1 MACNGLCKFR
11 ENIMKIYLLPILI
24 VSVLIGCSGSDKH
37 EVKEY
42 ESIFNSCLINRSI
55 GVDMSIDSLK
65 TAVESFCKDLAVNK
79 LKDTNL
85 RLGKLENALVLS
97 RETNNELQ
105 EDLEKAL
112 INQSTVSQDTYRW
125 RLVTSW
131 PKNYPGLGMAPERIS
146 DLVEEMSNGQMK
158 ITVYGAGEQV
168 PAFGVF
174 DAVSSGSHQMGHS
187 GGYFWKGKVP
197 AAQFFTSVP
206 FGLTAD
212 EINAW
217 VNRGGGLELW
227 REIYEPFNI
236 YPIPA
241 GNTGT
246 QMFGW
251 FNKEINSLEDI
262 KGLKMRIPG
271 IGGEVLKEAGGIPVT
286 LPGGELFTAL
296 QTGVIDATEWVGP
309 YNDLTFGFH
318 QAAKYYYYP
327 GWHEPGPMLE
337 LLINIDAWNS
347 LPKHLQ
353 VIIETAAK
361 AVNQDMLDE
370 YLARNNKAL
379 TELIEVHG
387 VELRK
392 LPDDVIEEFRLISE
406 KILDDLAKED
416 KVIGRVYESYSEFR
430 KNVSAYHEISEDAFI
445 EARNK

>member
-1 MACNGLCKFR
+1 MVSYGLRKPR
-11 ENIMKIYLLPILI
+11 KNLMRNLTYILTLI
-24 VSVLIGCSGSDKH
+24 VLVGCSG
-37 EVKEY
+37 E
-42 ESIFNSCLINRSI
+42 
-55 GVDMSIDSLK
+55 
-65 TAVESFCKDLAVNK
+65 
-79 LKDTNL
+79 
-85 RLGKLENALVLS
+85 
-97 RETNNELQ
+97 
-105 EDLEKAL
+105 
-112 INQSTVSQDTYRW
+112 QSTGLDEDVLKEKKYNW

-131 PKNYPGLGMAPERIS
+131 PKNYPGLGMAPERIA
-146 DLVEEMSNGQMK
+146 DLVEEMSNGQMT
-158 ITVYGAGEQV
+158 ITVYGAEEQV

-217 VNRGGGLELW
+217 VYRGGGLELW
-227 REIYEPFNI
+227 REIYQPFNI

-251 FNKEINSLEDI
+251 FNKEINSLADI

-318 QAAKYYYYP
+318 QIWGFK
-327 GWHEPGPMLE
+327 GLKT
-337 LLINIDAWNS
+337 S
-347 LPKHLQ
+347 
-353 VIIETAAK
+353 
-361 AVNQDMLDE
+361 
-370 YLARNNKAL
+370 
-379 TELIEVHG
+379 
-387 VELRK
+387 
-392 LPDDVIEEFRLISE
+392 F
-406 KILDDLAKED
+406 
-416 KVIGRVYESYSEFR
+416 
-430 KNVSAYHEISEDAFI
+430 
-445 EARNK
+445 

>member
-1 MACNGLCKFR
+1 MAGYGLCKIR
-11 ENIMKIYLLPILI
+11 KNMKMNKYISLVVLLL
-24 VSVLIGCSGSDKH
+24 LAGCGQSGI
-37 EVKEY
+37 EGGA
-42 ESIFNSCLINRSI
+42 NT
-55 GVDMSIDSLK
+55 SLEQK
-65 TAVESFCKDLAVNK
+65 QYN
-79 LKDTNL
+79 
-85 RLGKLENALVLS
+85 
-97 RETNNELQ
+97 
-105 EDLEKAL
+105 
-112 INQSTVSQDTYRW
+112 W
-125 RLVTSW
+125 RLVTAW
-131 PKNYPGLGMAPERIS
+131 PKNYPGLGMAPERIA

-197 AAQFFTSVP
+197 AAQFFTGVP

-217 VNRGGGLELW
+217 TNRGGGLELW

-236 YPIPA
+236 YPVPA

-271 IGGEVLKEAGGIPVT
+271 IGGEVLKRAGGIPVT

-309 YNDLTFGFH
+309 YNDLTFGF
-318 QAAKYYYYP
+318 QQTAKYYYYP
-327 GWHEPGPMLE
+327 GWHEPGSMLE
-337 LLINIDAWNS
+337 LLINKDAWDS

-353 VIIETAAK
+353 VIIETASK
-361 AVNQDMLDE
+361 AVNQDILDE
-370 YLARNNKAL
+370 YTARNNKAL
-379 TELIEVHG
+379 RELVDVHG
-387 VELRK
+387 VELRR
-392 LPDDVIEEFRLISE
+392 LPDDVIAEFKIIANEILEENAYEDETVNKVYQSYLKFKNEVSE
-406 KILDDLAKED
+406 YH
-416 KVIGRVYESYSEFR
+416 KV
-430 KNVSAYHEISEDAFI
+430 SEDAFV
-445 EARNK
+445 EARNN

>member
-1 MACNGLCKFR
+1 MVSYGLRKFR
-11 ENIMKIYLLPILI
+11 ETMMKKILTF
-24 VSVLIGCSGSDKH
+24 VLLIGLISSCSGEQESSNSADA
-37 EVKEY
+37 EY
-42 ESIFNSCLINRSI
+42 
-55 GVDMSIDSLK
+55 K
-65 TAVESFCKDLAVNK
+65 TYK
-79 LKDTNL
+79 
-85 RLGKLENALVLS
+85 
-97 RETNNELQ
+97 
-105 EDLEKAL
+105 
-112 INQSTVSQDTYRW
+112 W

-131 PKNYPGLGMAPERIS
+131 PKNYPGLGMAPEKIAN
-146 DLVEEMSNGQMK
+146 LVEEMSNGQMQ

-251 FNKEINSLEDI
+251 FNKEINSLEDV

-337 LLINIDAWNS
+337 LLINMDAWNS

-353 VIIETAAK
+353 VIIETATK
-361 AVNQDMLDE
+361 AVNQDTLDE
-370 YLARNNKAL
+370 YLARNNQAL
-379 TELIEVHG
+379 TELVEVHG

-392 LPDDVIEEFRLISE
+392 LPDDVIEEFRAISNE
-406 KILDDLAKED
+406 ILSDLAEED
-416 KVIGRVYESYSEFR
+416 EVIGQVYDSYIEF
-430 KNVSAYHEISEDAFI
+430 KNNVTEYHKISEDSFI

>member
-1 MACNGLCKFR
+1 MASNGLCKPR
-11 ENIMKIYLLPILI
+11 EIVMRYLIYLSILI
-24 VSVLIGCSGSDKH
+24 FVVSCSDASNSTEAIKSS
-37 EVKEY
+37 KEEQY
-42 ESIFNSCLINRSI
+42 N
-55 GVDMSIDSLK
+55 
-65 TAVESFCKDLAVNK
+65 
-79 LKDTNL
+79 
-85 RLGKLENALVLS
+85 
-97 RETNNELQ
+97 
-105 EDLEKAL
+105 
-112 INQSTVSQDTYRW
+112 W

-131 PKNYPGLGMAPERIS
+131 PKNYPGLGMAPERIA
-146 DLVEEMSNGQMK
+146 DLVEEMSDGQMV
-158 ITVYGAGEQV
+158 ITVYGAEEQV

-227 REIYEPFNI
+227 REIYAPFNI

-347 LPKHLQ
+347 LPNHLQ
-353 VIIETAAK
+353 VIIETATK

-370 YLARNNKAL
+370 YLAKNNQAL

-392 LPDDVIEEFRLISE
+392 LPDDVIEEFRKISN
-406 KILDDLAKED
+406 KILDELAKED
-416 KVIGRVYESYSEFR
+416 EVISKVYDSYLKF
-430 KNVSAYHEISEDAFI
+430 KNDVSAYHEISEDAFV
-445 EARNK
+445 ESRNK

>member
-1 MACNGLCKFR
+1 MVGNGLRKSR
-11 ENIMKIYLLPILI
+11 KTVMKKITLI
-24 VSVLIGCSGSDKH
+24 FSVIFLVGCSGQSENID
-37 EVKEY
+37 
-42 ESIFNSCLINRSI
+42 SQ
-55 GVDMSIDSLK
+55 SIDK
-65 TAVESFCKDLAVNK
+65 N
-79 LKDTNL
+79 
-85 RLGKLENALVLS
+85 
-97 RETNNELQ
+97 ETFN
-105 EDLEKAL
+105 
-112 INQSTVSQDTYRW
+112 W

-131 PKNYPGLGMAPERIS
+131 PKNYPGLGMAPERIA
-146 DLVEEMSNGQMK
+146 DLVEEMSDGQMK
-158 ITVYGAGEQV
+158 ITVYGAEEQV

-227 REIYEPFNI
+227 REIYAPFNI

-251 FNKEINSLEDI
+251 FNKEINSLEDV

-347 LPKHLQ
+347 LPNHLQ
-353 VIIETAAK
+353 VIIETATK

-370 YLARNNKAL
+370 YLAKNNQAL
-379 TELIEVHG
+379 TELVELHG
-387 VELRK
+387 VELRR
-392 LPDDVIEEFRLISE
+392 LPDDVIEEFREISN

-416 KVIGRVYESYSEFR
+416 ETIAKVYKSYLNF
-430 KNVSAYHEISEDAFI
+430 KNNVSAYHEISEDAFV
-445 EARNK
+445 ESRNK

>member
-1 MACNGLCKFR
+1 MAGYGLCKIR
-11 ENIMKIYLLPILI
+11 KNMKMNKYISLVVLLL
-24 VSVLIGCSGSDKH
+24 LAGCGQSGI
-37 EVKEY
+37 EEGA
-42 ESIFNSCLINRSI
+42 NT
-55 GVDMSIDSLK
+55 SLEQK
-65 TAVESFCKDLAVNK
+65 QYN
-79 LKDTNL
+79 
-85 RLGKLENALVLS
+85 
-97 RETNNELQ
+97 
-105 EDLEKAL
+105 
-112 INQSTVSQDTYRW
+112 W
-125 RLVTSW
+125 RLVTAW
-131 PKNYPGLGMAPERIS
+131 PKNYPGLGMAPERIA

-197 AAQFFTSVP
+197 AAQFFTGVP

-217 VNRGGGLELW
+217 TNRGGGLELW

-271 IGGEVLKEAGGIPVT
+271 IGGEVLKRAGGIPVT

-309 YNDLTFGFH
+309 YNDLTFGF
-318 QAAKYYYYP
+318 QQTAKYYYYP
-327 GWHEPGPMLE
+327 GWHEPGSMLE
-337 LLINIDAWNS
+337 LLINKDAWDS

-353 VIIETAAK
+353 VIIETASK
-361 AVNQDMLDE
+361 AVNQDILDE
-370 YLARNNKAL
+370 YTARNNKAL
-379 TELIEVHG
+379 RELVDVHG
-387 VELRK
+387 VELRR
-392 LPDDVIEEFRLISE
+392 LPDDVIAEFKIIANEILEENASE
-406 KILDDLAKED
+406 DETVN
-416 KVIGRVYESYSEFR
+416 KVYQSYLKFKNEVSE
-430 KNVSAYHEISEDAFI
+430 YHKVSEDAFV
-445 EARNK
+445 EARNN

>member
-1 MACNGLCKFR
+1 MAGYGLCKIR
-11 ENIMKIYLLPILI
+11 KNMKMNKYISLVVLLL
-24 VSVLIGCSGSDKH
+24 LAGCGQSGI
-37 EVKEY
+37 EGGA
-42 ESIFNSCLINRSI
+42 NT
-55 GVDMSIDSLK
+55 SLEQK
-65 TAVESFCKDLAVNK
+65 QYN
-79 LKDTNL
+79 
-85 RLGKLENALVLS
+85 
-97 RETNNELQ
+97 
-105 EDLEKAL
+105 
-112 INQSTVSQDTYRW
+112 W
-125 RLVTSW
+125 RLVTAW
-131 PKNYPGLGMAPERIS
+131 PKNYPGLGMAPERIA

-197 AAQFFTSVP
+197 AAQFFTGVP

-217 VNRGGGLELW
+217 TNRGGGLELW

-271 IGGEVLKEAGGIPVT
+271 IGGEVLKRAGGIPVT

-309 YNDLTFGFH
+309 YNDLTFGF
-318 QAAKYYYYP
+318 QQTAKYYYYP
-327 GWHEPGPMLE
+327 GWHEPGSMLE
-337 LLINIDAWNS
+337 LLINKDAWDS

-353 VIIETAAK
+353 VIIETASK
-361 AVNQDMLDE
+361 AVNQDILDE
-370 YLARNNKAL
+370 YTARNNKAL
-379 TELIEVHG
+379 RELVDVHG
-387 VELRK
+387 VELRR
-392 LPDDVIEEFRLISE
+392 LPDDVIAEFKIIANEILEENAYEDETVNKVYQSYLKFKNEVSE
-406 KILDDLAKED
+406 YH
-416 KVIGRVYESYSEFR
+416 KV
-430 KNVSAYHEISEDAFI
+430 SEDAFV
-445 EARNK
+445 EARNN

>member
-1 MACNGLCKFR
+1 MKKF
-11 ENIMKIYLLPILI
+11 LTLFVILGI
-24 VSVLIGCSGSDKH
+24 I
-37 EVKEY
+37 
-42 ESIFNSCLINRSI
+42 SCTNETTDSET
-55 GVDMSIDSLK
+55 VSIDKDK
-65 TAVESFCKDLAVNK
+65 TYN
-79 LKDTNL
+79 
-85 RLGKLENALVLS
+85 
-97 RETNNELQ
+97 
-105 EDLEKAL
+105 
-112 INQSTVSQDTYRW
+112 W

-131 PKNYPGLGMAPERIS
+131 PKNYPGLGMAPERIA
-146 DLVEEMSNGQMK
+146 DLVEEMSDGQMT
-158 ITVYGAGEQV
+158 ITVYGAEEQV

-251 FNKEINSLEDI
+251 FNKEINSLEDV

-337 LLINIDAWNS
+337 LIINLDEWNS

-353 VIIETAAK
+353 VIIETATK

-370 YLARNNKAL
+370 YLAKNNQAL
-379 TELIEVHG
+379 TELVEVHG
-387 VELRK
+387 VELRR
-392 LPDDVIEEFRLISE
+392 LPDDVIEEFRMISDQ
-406 KILDDLAKED
+406 ILEELAQEDETIAKVYNSYTSFKED
-416 KVIGRVYESYSEFR
+416 VSE
-430 KNVSAYHEISEDAFI
+430 YHKISEDAFI

>member
-1 MACNGLCKFR
+1 MVGDGIRISRKI
-11 ENIMKIYLLPILI
+11 IMKKFILLPLIILI
-24 VSVLIGCSGSDKH
+24 AGCSKDMDSTTETSTDI
-37 EVKEY
+37 EET
-42 ESIFNSCLINRSI
+42 FN
-55 GVDMSIDSLK
+55 
-65 TAVESFCKDLAVNK
+65 
-79 LKDTNL
+79 
-85 RLGKLENALVLS
+85 
-97 RETNNELQ
+97 
-105 EDLEKAL
+105 
-112 INQSTVSQDTYRW
+112 W

-131 PKNYPGLGMAPERIS
+131 PKNYPGLGMAPERIA
-146 DLVEEMSNGQMK
+146 DLVEEMSDGQMK
-158 ITVYGAGEQV
+158 ITVYGAEEQV

-227 REIYEPFNI
+227 REIYAPFNI

-353 VIIETAAK
+353 VIIETASK

-370 YLARNNKAL
+370 YLAKNNQAL
-379 TELIEVHG
+379 TELVEVHG
-387 VELRK
+387 VELRR
-392 LPDDVIEEFRLISE
+392 LPDDVIEEFREISNS
-406 KILDDLAKED
+406 ILDDLAKED
-416 KVIGRVYESYSEFR
+416 ETISKVYRSYLDF
-430 KNVSAYHEISEDAFI
+430 KNNVSAYHKISEDAFV
-445 EARNK
+445 ESRNK

>member
-1 MACNGLCKFR
+1 MVGDGIRKSGKI
-11 ENIMKIYLLPILI
+11 IMKKFILLPLIILI
-24 VSVLIGCSGSDKH
+24 AGCSNDMDSTIETSTDI
-37 EVKEY
+37 EET
-42 ESIFNSCLINRSI
+42 FN
-55 GVDMSIDSLK
+55 
-65 TAVESFCKDLAVNK
+65 
-79 LKDTNL
+79 
-85 RLGKLENALVLS
+85 
-97 RETNNELQ
+97 
-105 EDLEKAL
+105 
-112 INQSTVSQDTYRW
+112 W

-131 PKNYPGLGMAPERIS
+131 PKNYPGLGMAPERIA
-146 DLVEEMSNGQMK
+146 DLVEEMSDGQMK
-158 ITVYGAGEQV
+158 ITVYGAEEQV

-227 REIYEPFNI
+227 REIYAPFNI

-271 IGGEVLKEAGGIPVT
+271 IGGEVLKEAGGIPIT

-353 VIIETAAK
+353 VIIETASK

-370 YLARNNKAL
+370 YLAKNNQAL
-379 TELIEVHG
+379 TELVEVHG
-387 VELRK
+387 VELRR
-392 LPDDVIEEFRLISE
+392 LPDDVIEEFREISNS
-406 KILDDLAKED
+406 ILDDLAKED
-416 KVIGRVYESYSEFR
+416 ETISKVYRSYLDF
-430 KNVSAYHEISEDAFI
+430 KNNVSAYHKISEDAFV
-445 EARNK
+445 ESRNK

>member
-1 MACNGLCKFR
+1 MVSYGLRKFR
-11 ENIMKIYLLPILI
+11 ETMMKKILTF
-24 VSVLIGCSGSDKH
+24 VLLIGLISSCSG
-37 EVKEY
+37 EQET
-42 ESIFNSCLINRSI
+42 FNSA
-55 GVDMSIDSLK
+55 DAEYK
-65 TAVESFCKDLAVNK
+65 TYK
-79 LKDTNL
+79 
-85 RLGKLENALVLS
+85 
-97 RETNNELQ
+97 
-105 EDLEKAL
+105 
-112 INQSTVSQDTYRW
+112 W

-131 PKNYPGLGMAPERIS
+131 PKNYPGLGMAPEKIA
-146 DLVEEMSNGQMK
+146 DLVEEMSNGQMQ

-251 FNKEINSLEDI
+251 FNKEINSLEDV

-337 LLINIDAWNS
+337 LLINMDAWNS

-353 VIIETAAK
+353 VIIETATK
-361 AVNQDMLDE
+361 AVNQDTLDE
-370 YLARNNKAL
+370 YLARNNQAL
-379 TELIEVHG
+379 TELVEVHG

-392 LPDDVIEEFRLISE
+392 LPDDVIEEFRAISNE
-406 KILDDLAKED
+406 ILSDLAEED
-416 KVIGRVYESYSEFR
+416 EVIGKVYDSYIEF
-430 KNVSAYHEISEDAFI
+430 KNNVTEYHKISEDSFI

>member
-1 MACNGLCKFR
+1 MVGNGICKFR
-11 ENIMKIYLLPILI
+11 KNIMKIFIHIFAILI
-24 VSVLIGCSGSDKH
+24 LVSCSNEQVTSIEQTIEKDK
-37 EVKEY
+37 KY
-42 ESIFNSCLINRSI
+42 
-55 GVDMSIDSLK
+55 D
-65 TAVESFCKDLAVNK
+65 
-79 LKDTNL
+79 
-85 RLGKLENALVLS
+85 
-97 RETNNELQ
+97 
-105 EDLEKAL
+105 
-112 INQSTVSQDTYRW
+112 W

-131 PKNYPGLGMAPERIS
+131 PKNYPGLGMAPERIA
-146 DLVEEMSNGQMK
+146 DLVEEMSDGQMK
-158 ITVYGAGEQV
+158 ITVYGAEEQV

-227 REIYEPFNI
+227 REIYAPFNI

-337 LLINIDAWNS
+337 LLVNKDAWDS
-347 LPKHLQ
+347 LPRHLQ
-353 VIIETAAK
+353 VIIETASK

-370 YLARNNKAL
+370 YLAKNNQAL
-379 TELIEVHG
+379 TELVEVHG

-392 LPDDVIEEFRLISE
+392 LPDDVIEEFRKISDR
-406 KILDDLAKED
+406 ILNDLAEED
-416 KVIGRVYESYSEFR
+416 ETIAKVYSSYTKF
-430 KNVSAYHEISEDAFI
+430 KNDVSAYHEISEDAFI

>member
-1 MACNGLCKFR
+1 MASNGLCKPR
-11 ENIMKIYLLPILI
+11 EIVMRYLIYLSILI
-24 VSVLIGCSGSDKH
+24 FVVSCSDASSTSEAIKP
-37 EVKEY
+37 
-42 ESIFNSCLINRSI
+42 
-55 GVDMSIDSLK
+55 
-65 TAVESFCKDLAVNK
+65 
-79 LKDTNL
+79 
-85 RLGKLENALVLS
+85 
-97 RETNNELQ
+97 NNE
-105 EDLEKAL
+105 EKY
-112 INQSTVSQDTYRW
+112 NW

-131 PKNYPGLGMAPERIS
+131 PKNYPGLGMAPERIA
-146 DLVEEMSNGQMK
+146 DLVEEMSDGQMK
-158 ITVYGAGEQV
+158 ITVYGAEEQV

-347 LPKHLQ
+347 LPNHLQ
-353 VIIETAAK
+353 VIIETATK

-370 YLARNNKAL
+370 YLAKNNQAL

-392 LPDDVIEEFRLISE
+392 LPDDVIEEFRKISN
-406 KILDDLAKED
+406 KILDELAKED
-416 KVIGRVYESYSEFR
+416 EVISKVYDSYLKF
-430 KNVSAYHEISEDAFI
+430 KNDVSAYHEISEDAFV
-445 EARNK
+445 ESRNK

>member
-1 MACNGLCKFR
+1 MIKNNYL
-11 ENIMKIYLLPILI
+11 YLLALLFI
-24 VSVLIGCSGSDKH
+24 VGCSDN
-37 EVKEY
+37 
-42 ESIFNSCLINRSI
+42 I
-55 GVDMSIDSLK
+55 
-65 TAVESFCKDLAVNK
+65 
-79 LKDTNL
+79 
-85 RLGKLENALVLS
+85 ENT
-97 RETNNELQ
+97 E
-105 EDLEKAL
+105 
-112 INQSTVSQDTYRW
+112 TVSEQENYKW
-125 RLVTSW
+125 RLVTAW
-131 PKNYPGLGMAPERIS
+131 PKNYPGLGMAPERIAQ
-146 DLVEEMSNGQMK
+146 LVEEMSDGQMQ
-158 ITVYGAGEQV
+158 ITVFGAGEQV

-197 AAQFFTSVP
+197 AAQFFTGVP

-217 VNRGGGLELW
+217 TNRGGGLELW

-251 FNKEINSLEDI
+251 FNKEINSLDDI

-271 IGGEVLKEAGGIPVT
+271 IGGEVFKRAGGIPVT

-309 YNDLTFGFH
+309 YNDLTFGFQ

-327 GWHEPGPMLE
+327 GWHEPGSMFE

-353 VIIETAAK
+353 VIIETASK
-361 AVNQDMLDE
+361 AVNQDILDE
-370 YLARNNKAL
+370 YTARNNTAL
-379 TELIEVHG
+379 VELVNVHK
-387 VELRK
+387 VQLRK
-392 LPDDVIEEFRLISE
+392 LPDDVIAEF
-406 KILDDLAKED
+406 
-416 KVIGRVYESYSEFR
+416 KVIANDILEENAANDETVNKVYQSYKKF
-430 KNVSAYHEISEDAFI
+430 KDGVSAYHKISEDAFI
-445 EARNK
+445 EARND

>member
-1 MACNGLCKFR
+1 MASYGLCKIR
-11 ENIMKIYLLPILI
+11 KNMKINKYISLVVLVL
-24 VSVLIGCSGSDKH
+24 LIGCGESGIEDDVIS
-37 EVKEY
+37 
-42 ESIFNSCLINRSI
+42 
-55 GVDMSIDSLK
+55 SLEQK
-65 TAVESFCKDLAVNK
+65 QYN
-79 LKDTNL
+79 
-85 RLGKLENALVLS
+85 
-97 RETNNELQ
+97 
-105 EDLEKAL
+105 
-112 INQSTVSQDTYRW
+112 W
-125 RLVTSW
+125 RLVTAW
-131 PKNYPGLGMAPERIS
+131 PKNYPGLGMAPERIA

-197 AAQFFTSVP
+197 AAQFFTGVP

-217 VNRGGGLELW
+217 TNRGGGLELW

-271 IGGEVLKEAGGIPVT
+271 IGGEVLKRAGGIPVT

-309 YNDLTFGFH
+309 YNDLTFGF
-318 QAAKYYYYP
+318 QQTAKYYYYP
-327 GWHEPGPMLE
+327 GWHEPGSMLE
-337 LLINIDAWNS
+337 LLINKDAWDS
-347 LPKHLQ
+347 LPRHLQ
-353 VIIETAAK
+353 VIIETASK
-361 AVNQDMLDE
+361 AVNQDILDE
-370 YLARNNKAL
+370 YTARNNKAL
-379 TELIEVHG
+379 RELVDVHG
-387 VELRK
+387 VELRR
-392 LPDDVIEEFRLISE
+392 LPDDVIAEFKIIANEILEENASQDE
-406 KILDDLAKED
+406 TVK
-416 KVIGRVYESYSEFR
+416 KVYQSYLKF
-430 KNVSAYHEISEDAFI
+430 KNEVSAYHKVSEDAFV
-445 EARNK
+445 EARNN

>member
-1 MACNGLCKFR
+1 MAGYVLCKIR
-11 ENIMKIYLLPILI
+11 KNMKTNKYISLAVLVLL
-24 VSVLIGCSGSDKH
+24 VGCG
-37 EVKEY
+37 
-42 ESIFNSCLINRSI
+42 ESSNEGNAN
-55 GVDMSIDSLK
+55 DSL
-65 TAVESFCKDLAVNK
+65 E
-79 LKDTNL
+79 
-85 RLGKLENALVLS
+85 
-97 RETNNELQ
+97 Q
-105 EDLEKAL
+105 EQY
-112 INQSTVSQDTYRW
+112 NW
-125 RLVTSW
+125 RLVTAW
-131 PKNYPGLGMAPERIS
+131 PKNYPGLGMAPERIA

-197 AAQFFTSVP
+197 AAQFFTGVP

-217 VNRGGGLELW
+217 TNRGGGLELW

-271 IGGEVLKEAGGIPVT
+271 IGGEVLKRAGGIPVT

-309 YNDLTFGFH
+309 YNDLTFGF
-318 QAAKYYYYP
+318 QQTAKYYYYP
-327 GWHEPGPMLE
+327 GWHEPGSMLE
-337 LLINIDAWNS
+337 LLINKDAWNS

-353 VIIETAAK
+353 VIIETASK
-361 AVNQDMLDE
+361 AVNQDILDE
-370 YLARNNKAL
+370 YTARNNKAL
-379 TELIEVHG
+379 RELVDVHG
-387 VELRK
+387 VELRR
-392 LPDDVIEEFRLISE
+392 LPDDVITEFKIIANDILEENAAEDETVNKVYQSYLKFKNEVSE
-406 KILDDLAKED
+406 YH
-416 KVIGRVYESYSEFR
+416 KV
-430 KNVSAYHEISEDAFI
+430 SEDAFV
-445 EARNK
+445 EARSN

>member
-1 MACNGLCKFR
+1 
-11 ENIMKIYLLPILI
+11 MKTFLTLFIILGI
-24 VSVLIGCSGSDKH
+24 T
-37 EVKEY
+37 
-42 ESIFNSCLINRSI
+42 SCTNETTDSET
-55 GVDMSIDSLK
+55 VSIDKDK
-65 TAVESFCKDLAVNK
+65 TYN
-79 LKDTNL
+79 
-85 RLGKLENALVLS
+85 
-97 RETNNELQ
+97 
-105 EDLEKAL
+105 
-112 INQSTVSQDTYRW
+112 W

-131 PKNYPGLGMAPERIS
+131 PKNYPGLGMAPERIA
-146 DLVEEMSNGQMK
+146 DLVEEMSDGQMT
-158 ITVYGAGEQV
+158 ITVYGAEEQV

-251 FNKEINSLEDI
+251 FNKEINSLEDV

-337 LLINIDAWNS
+337 LIINLDEWNS

-353 VIIETAAK
+353 VIIETATK

-370 YLARNNKAL
+370 YLAKNNQAL
-379 TELIEVHG
+379 TELVEVHG
-387 VELRK
+387 VELRR
-392 LPDDVIEEFRLISE
+392 LPDDVIEEFRMISDQ
-406 KILDDLAKED
+406 ILEELAQED
-416 KVIGRVYESYSEFR
+416 ETIARVYNSYKSFKQDVSE
-430 KNVSAYHEISEDAFI
+430 YHKISEDAFI

>member
-1 MACNGLCKFR
+1 MAGYGLCKIR
-11 ENIMKIYLLPILI
+11 KNMKMNKYISLAVLVLL
-24 VSVLIGCSGSDKH
+24 VGCG
-37 EVKEY
+37 
-42 ESIFNSCLINRSI
+42 ESSNEGNAN
-55 GVDMSIDSLK
+55 DSL
-65 TAVESFCKDLAVNK
+65 E
-79 LKDTNL
+79 
-85 RLGKLENALVLS
+85 
-97 RETNNELQ
+97 Q
-105 EDLEKAL
+105 EQY
-112 INQSTVSQDTYRW
+112 NW
-125 RLVTSW
+125 RLVTAW
-131 PKNYPGLGMAPERIS
+131 PKNYPGLGMAPERIA

-197 AAQFFTSVP
+197 AAQFFTGVP

-217 VNRGGGLELW
+217 TNRGGGLELW

-271 IGGEVLKEAGGIPVT
+271 IGGEVLKRAGGIPVT

-309 YNDLTFGFH
+309 YNDLTFGF
-318 QAAKYYYYP
+318 QQTAKYYYYP
-327 GWHEPGPMLE
+327 GWHEPGSMLE
-337 LLINIDAWNS
+337 LLINKDAWNS

-353 VIIETAAK
+353 AIIETASK
-361 AVNQDMLDE
+361 AVNQDILDE
-370 YLARNNKAL
+370 YTARNNKAL
-379 TELIEVHG
+379 RELVDVHG
-387 VELRK
+387 VELRR
-392 LPDDVIEEFRLISE
+392 LPDDVIAEFKIIANDILEENAAEDETVNKVYQSYLKFKNEVSE
-406 KILDDLAKED
+406 YH
-416 KVIGRVYESYSEFR
+416 KV
-430 KNVSAYHEISEDAFI
+430 SEDAFV
-445 EARNK
+445 EARSN

>member
-1 MACNGLCKFR
+1 MKKFLTLF
-11 ENIMKIYLLPILI
+11 IILGI
-24 VSVLIGCSGSDKH
+24 T
-37 EVKEY
+37 
-42 ESIFNSCLINRSI
+42 SCTNETTDSET
-55 GVDMSIDSLK
+55 VSIDKDK
-65 TAVESFCKDLAVNK
+65 TYN
-79 LKDTNL
+79 
-85 RLGKLENALVLS
+85 
-97 RETNNELQ
+97 
-105 EDLEKAL
+105 
-112 INQSTVSQDTYRW
+112 W

-131 PKNYPGLGMAPERIS
+131 PKNYPGLGMAPERIA
-146 DLVEEMSNGQMK
+146 DLVEEMSDGQMT
-158 ITVYGAGEQV
+158 ITVYGAEEQV

-217 VNRGGGLELW
+217 VNRGGGLDLW

-251 FNKEINSLEDI
+251 FNKEINSLEDV

-337 LLINIDAWNS
+337 LIINLDEWNS

-353 VIIETAAK
+353 VIIETATK

-370 YLARNNKAL
+370 YLAKNNQAL
-379 TELIEVHG
+379 TELVEVHG
-387 VELRK
+387 VELRR
-392 LPDDVIEEFRLISE
+392 LPDDVIEEFKIISDQ
-406 KILDDLAKED
+406 ILEELAQEDETIAKVYNSYKSFKED
-416 KVIGRVYESYSEFR
+416 VSE
-430 KNVSAYHEISEDAFI
+430 YHKISEDAFI

>member
-1 MACNGLCKFR
+1 MVGNGLRKSR
-11 ENIMKIYLLPILI
+11 KTIMKKITLI
-24 VSVLIGCSGSDKH
+24 FSVIFLVGCSGQSENID
-37 EVKEY
+37 
-42 ESIFNSCLINRSI
+42 SQ
-55 GVDMSIDSLK
+55 SIDK
-65 TAVESFCKDLAVNK
+65 N
-79 LKDTNL
+79 
-85 RLGKLENALVLS
+85 
-97 RETNNELQ
+97 ETFN
-105 EDLEKAL
+105 
-112 INQSTVSQDTYRW
+112 W

-131 PKNYPGLGMAPERIS
+131 PKNYPGLGMAPERIA
-146 DLVEEMSNGQMK
+146 DLVEEMSDGQMK
-158 ITVYGAGEQV
+158 ITVYGAEEQV

-227 REIYEPFNI
+227 REIYAPFNI

-251 FNKEINSLEDI
+251 FNKEINSLEDV

-347 LPKHLQ
+347 LPNHLQ
-353 VIIETAAK
+353 VIIETATK

-370 YLARNNKAL
+370 YLAKNNQAL
-379 TELIEVHG
+379 TELVEVHG
-387 VELRK
+387 VELRR
-392 LPDDVIEEFRLISE
+392 LPDDVIEEFREISN

-416 KVIGRVYESYSEFR
+416 ETIAKVYESYLNF
-430 KNVSAYHEISEDAFI
+430 KNDVSAYHEISEDAFV
-445 EARNK
+445 ESRNK

>member
-1 MACNGLCKFR
+1 MKKFLTLF
-11 ENIMKIYLLPILI
+11 IILGI
-24 VSVLIGCSGSDKH
+24 T
-37 EVKEY
+37 
-42 ESIFNSCLINRSI
+42 SCTNETTDSET
-55 GVDMSIDSLK
+55 VSIDNDK
-65 TAVESFCKDLAVNK
+65 TYN
-79 LKDTNL
+79 
-85 RLGKLENALVLS
+85 
-97 RETNNELQ
+97 
-105 EDLEKAL
+105 
-112 INQSTVSQDTYRW
+112 W

-131 PKNYPGLGMAPERIS
+131 PKNYPGLGMAPERIA
-146 DLVEEMSNGQMK
+146 DLVEEMSDGQMT
-158 ITVYGAGEQV
+158 ITVYGAEEQV

-251 FNKEINSLEDI
+251 FNKEINSLEDV

-271 IGGEVLKEAGGIPVT
+271 IGGEVFKEAGGIPVT

-337 LLINIDAWNS
+337 LIINLDEWNS

-353 VIIETAAK
+353 VIIETATK

-370 YLARNNKAL
+370 YLAKNNQAL
-379 TELIEVHG
+379 TELVEVHG
-387 VELRK
+387 VELRR
-392 LPDDVIEEFRLISE
+392 LPDDVIEEFRTISDQ
-406 KILDDLAKED
+406 ILEELAQED
-416 KVIGRVYESYSEFR
+416 ETIAKVYNSYKSFKQDVSE
-430 KNVSAYHEISEDAFI
+430 YHKISEDAFI

>member
-1 MACNGLCKFR
+1 MVGNGLRKSR
-11 ENIMKIYLLPILI
+11 KTVMKKITLI
-24 VSVLIGCSGSDKH
+24 FSVIFLVGCSGQSENID
-37 EVKEY
+37 
-42 ESIFNSCLINRSI
+42 SQ
-55 GVDMSIDSLK
+55 SIDK
-65 TAVESFCKDLAVNK
+65 N
-79 LKDTNL
+79 
-85 RLGKLENALVLS
+85 
-97 RETNNELQ
+97 ETFN
-105 EDLEKAL
+105 
-112 INQSTVSQDTYRW
+112 W

-131 PKNYPGLGMAPERIS
+131 PKNYPGLGMAPERIA
-146 DLVEEMSNGQMK
+146 DLVEEMSDGQMK
-158 ITVYGAGEQV
+158 ITVYGAEEQV

-227 REIYEPFNI
+227 REIYAPFNI

-251 FNKEINSLEDI
+251 FNKEINSLEDV

-347 LPKHLQ
+347 LPNHLQ
-353 VIIETAAK
+353 VIIETATK

-370 YLARNNKAL
+370 YLAKNNQAL
-379 TELIEVHG
+379 TELVEVHG
-387 VELRK
+387 VELRR
-392 LPDDVIEEFRLISE
+392 LPDDVIEEFREISN

-416 KVIGRVYESYSEFR
+416 ETIAKVYESYLNF
-430 KNVSAYHEISEDAFI
+430 KNNVSAYHEISEDAFV
-445 EARNK
+445 ESRNK

>member
-1 MACNGLCKFR
+1 MKKFLTLF
-11 ENIMKIYLLPILI
+11 IILGI
-24 VSVLIGCSGSDKH
+24 ASCSNETLDSETVSVD
-37 EVKEY
+37 E
-42 ESIFNSCLINRSI
+42 
-55 GVDMSIDSLK
+55 D
-65 TAVESFCKDLAVNK
+65 
-79 LKDTNL
+79 
-85 RLGKLENALVLS
+85 
-97 RETNNELQ
+97 ETYN
-105 EDLEKAL
+105 
-112 INQSTVSQDTYRW
+112 W

-131 PKNYPGLGMAPERIS
+131 PKNYPGLGMAPERIA
-146 DLVEEMSNGQMK
+146 DLVEEMSNGQMT
-158 ITVYGAGEQV
+158 ITVYGAEEQV

-251 FNKEINSLEDI
+251 FNKEINSLEDV

-337 LLINIDAWNS
+337 LIINLDEWNS

-353 VIIETAAK
+353 VIIETATK

-370 YLARNNKAL
+370 YLAKNNQAL
-379 TELIEVHG
+379 TELVKVHG
-387 VELRK
+387 VELRR
-392 LPDDVIEEFRLISE
+392 LPDDVIEEFRMISDQ
-406 KILDDLAKED
+406 ILEELAQED
-416 KVIGRVYESYSEFR
+416 ETIAKVYNSYKSFKKDVSE
-430 KNVSAYHEISEDAFI
+430 YHKISEDAFI

>member
-1 MACNGLCKFR
+1 MVGNGLRKSR
-11 ENIMKIYLLPILI
+11 KTVMKKITLI
-24 VSVLIGCSGSDKH
+24 FSVIFLVGCSGQSENTD
-37 EVKEY
+37 
-42 ESIFNSCLINRSI
+42 SQ
-55 GVDMSIDSLK
+55 SIDK
-65 TAVESFCKDLAVNK
+65 N
-79 LKDTNL
+79 
-85 RLGKLENALVLS
+85 
-97 RETNNELQ
+97 ETFN
-105 EDLEKAL
+105 
-112 INQSTVSQDTYRW
+112 W

-131 PKNYPGLGMAPERIS
+131 PKNYPGLGMAPERIA
-146 DLVEEMSNGQMK
+146 DLVEEMSDGQMK
-158 ITVYGAGEQV
+158 ITVYGAEEQV

-227 REIYEPFNI
+227 REIYAPFNI

-251 FNKEINSLEDI
+251 FNKEINSLEDV

-347 LPKHLQ
+347 LPNHLQ
-353 VIIETAAK
+353 VIIETATK

-370 YLARNNKAL
+370 YLAKNNQAL
-379 TELIEVHG
+379 TELVEVHG
-387 VELRK
+387 VELRR
-392 LPDDVIEEFRLISE
+392 LPDDVIEEFREISN

-416 KVIGRVYESYSEFR
+416 ETIAKVYESYLNF
-430 KNVSAYHEISEDAFI
+430 KNNVSAYHEISEDAFV
-445 EARNK
+445 ESRNK

>member
-1 MACNGLCKFR
+1 MVSCGICKSKKT
-11 ENIMKIYLLPILI
+11 IMKKFIFLPLI
-24 VSVLIGCSGSDKH
+24 IFIAGCSDQ
-37 EVKEY
+37 
-42 ESIFNSCLINRSI
+42 
-55 GVDMSIDSLK
+55 SIDSEEELIDKDK
-65 TAVESFCKDLAVNK
+65 TYN
-79 LKDTNL
+79 
-85 RLGKLENALVLS
+85 
-97 RETNNELQ
+97 
-105 EDLEKAL
+105 
-112 INQSTVSQDTYRW
+112 W

-131 PKNYPGLGMAPERIS
+131 PKNYPGLGMAPERIA
-146 DLVEEMSNGQMK
+146 DLVEQMSDGQMK
-158 ITVYGAGEQV
+158 ITVYGAEEQV

-227 REIYEPFNI
+227 REIYAPFNI

-353 VIIETAAK
+353 VIIETASK

-370 YLARNNKAL
+370 YLAKNNQAL
-379 TELIEVHG
+379 TELVDVHG

-392 LPDDVIEEFRLISE
+392 LPDDVIEEFRKISN

-416 KVIGRVYESYSEFR
+416 ETIAKVYNSYLNF
-430 KNVSAYHEISEDAFI
+430 KNNVSAYHEISEDAFV
-445 EARNK
+445 ESRNK

>member
-1 MACNGLCKFR
+1 MASNGLCKPR
-11 ENIMKIYLLPILI
+11 EIVMRYLIYLSILI
-24 VSVLIGCSGSDKH
+24 FVVSCSDASNTTEAIKSS
-37 EVKEY
+37 KE
-42 ESIFNSCLINRSI
+42 
-55 GVDMSIDSLK
+55 
-65 TAVESFCKDLAVNK
+65 
-79 LKDTNL
+79 
-85 RLGKLENALVLS
+85 
-97 RETNNELQ
+97 
-105 EDLEKAL
+105 EKY
-112 INQSTVSQDTYRW
+112 NW

-131 PKNYPGLGMAPERIS
+131 PKNYPGLGMAPERIA
-146 DLVEEMSNGQMK
+146 DLVEEMSDGQMV
-158 ITVYGAGEQV
+158 ITVYGAEEQV

-227 REIYEPFNI
+227 REIYAPFNI

-347 LPKHLQ
+347 LPNHLQ
-353 VIIETAAK
+353 VIIETATK

-370 YLARNNKAL
+370 YLAKNNQAL

-387 VELRK
+387 VELRE
-392 LPDDVIEEFRLISE
+392 LPDDVIEEFRKISN

-416 KVIGRVYESYSEFR
+416 EVISKVYDSYLKF
-430 KNVSAYHEISEDAFI
+430 KNDVSAYHDISEDAFV
-445 EARNK
+445 ESRNK

>member
-1 MACNGLCKFR
+1 MIKNNYL
-11 ENIMKIYLLPILI
+11 YLLALLFI
-24 VSVLIGCSGSDKH
+24 VGCSDN
-37 EVKEY
+37 
-42 ESIFNSCLINRSI
+42 I
-55 GVDMSIDSLK
+55 
-65 TAVESFCKDLAVNK
+65 
-79 LKDTNL
+79 
-85 RLGKLENALVLS
+85 ENT
-97 RETNNELQ
+97 E
-105 EDLEKAL
+105 
-112 INQSTVSQDTYRW
+112 TVSEQENYKW
-125 RLVTSW
+125 RLVTAW
-131 PKNYPGLGMAPERIS
+131 PKNYPGLGMAPERIAQ
-146 DLVEEMSNGQMK
+146 LVEEMSDGQMQ
-158 ITVYGAGEQV
+158 ITVFGAGEQV

-197 AAQFFTSVP
+197 AAQFFTGVP

-217 VNRGGGLELW
+217 TNRGGGLELW

-251 FNKEINSLEDI
+251 FNKEINSLDDI

-271 IGGEVLKEAGGIPVT
+271 IGGEVFKRAGGIPVT

-309 YNDLTFGFH
+309 YNDLTFGFQ

-327 GWHEPGPMLE
+327 GWHEPGSMLE

-353 VIIETAAK
+353 VIIETASK
-361 AVNQDMLDE
+361 AVNQDTLDE
-370 YLARNNKAL
+370 YTARNNIAL
-379 TELIEVHG
+379 VELVNIHNVQ
-387 VELRK
+387 LRK
-392 LPDDVIEEFRLISE
+392 LPDDVIAEF
-406 KILDDLAKED
+406 
-416 KVIGRVYESYSEFR
+416 KVIANNILEENAANDETVNKVYQSYKKF
-430 KNVSAYHEISEDAFI
+430 KDGVSAYHKISEDAFV
-445 EARNK
+445 ESRND

>member
-1 MACNGLCKFR
+1 MKKFLTLF
-11 ENIMKIYLLPILI
+11 IILGI
-24 VSVLIGCSGSDKH
+24 T
-37 EVKEY
+37 
-42 ESIFNSCLINRSI
+42 SCTNETIDSET
-55 GVDMSIDSLK
+55 VSIDKDK
-65 TAVESFCKDLAVNK
+65 TYN
-79 LKDTNL
+79 
-85 RLGKLENALVLS
+85 
-97 RETNNELQ
+97 
-105 EDLEKAL
+105 
-112 INQSTVSQDTYRW
+112 W

-131 PKNYPGLGMAPERIS
+131 PKNYPGLGMAPERIA
-146 DLVEEMSNGQMK
+146 DLVEEMSDGQMT
-158 ITVYGAGEQV
+158 ITVYGAEEQV

-251 FNKEINSLEDI
+251 FNKEINSLEDV

-337 LLINIDAWNS
+337 LIINLDEWNS

-353 VIIETAAK
+353 VIIETATK

-370 YLARNNKAL
+370 YLAKNNQAL
-379 TELIEVHG
+379 TELVEVHG
-387 VELRK
+387 VELRR
-392 LPDDVIEEFRLISE
+392 LPDDVIEEFRTISDQ
-406 KILDDLAKED
+406 ILEELAQED
-416 KVIGRVYESYSEFR
+416 EIIAKVYNSYKSFKKDVSE
-430 KNVSAYHEISEDAFI
+430 YHKISEDAFI

>member
-1 MACNGLCKFR
+1 VVSYGLCKFR
-11 ENIMKIYLLPILI
+11 ETMMKKILTFVLLIGLI
-24 VSVLIGCSGSDKH
+24 SGCSGEQESSNSADA
-37 EVKEY
+37 EY
-42 ESIFNSCLINRSI
+42 
-55 GVDMSIDSLK
+55 K
-65 TAVESFCKDLAVNK
+65 TYK
-79 LKDTNL
+79 
-85 RLGKLENALVLS
+85 
-97 RETNNELQ
+97 
-105 EDLEKAL
+105 
-112 INQSTVSQDTYRW
+112 W

-131 PKNYPGLGMAPERIS
+131 PKNYPGLGMAPEKIAN
-146 DLVEEMSNGQMK
+146 LVEEMSNGQMQ

-251 FNKEINSLEDI
+251 FNKEINSLEDV

-353 VIIETAAK
+353 VIIEIATK
-361 AVNQDMLDE
+361 AVNQDTLDE
-370 YLARNNKAL
+370 YLARNNQAL

-392 LPDDVIEEFRLISE
+392 LPDDVIEEFRAISNE
-406 KILDDLAKED
+406 ILSELAEED
-416 KVIGRVYESYSEFR
+416 EVIGKVYDSYIEF
-430 KNVSAYHEISEDAFI
+430 KNNVTEYHKISEDSFI

>member
-1 MACNGLCKFR
+1 MVGNGLRKSR
-11 ENIMKIYLLPILI
+11 KTIMKKITLI
-24 VSVLIGCSGSDKH
+24 FSVIFLVGCSGQSENID
-37 EVKEY
+37 
-42 ESIFNSCLINRSI
+42 SQ
-55 GVDMSIDSLK
+55 SIDKNK
-65 TAVESFCKDLAVNK
+65 TFN
-79 LKDTNL
+79 
-85 RLGKLENALVLS
+85 
-97 RETNNELQ
+97 
-105 EDLEKAL
+105 
-112 INQSTVSQDTYRW
+112 W

-131 PKNYPGLGMAPERIS
+131 PKNYPGLGMAPERIA
-146 DLVEEMSNGQMK
+146 DLVEEMSDGQMK
-158 ITVYGAGEQV
+158 ITVYGAEEQV

-227 REIYEPFNI
+227 REIYAPFNI

-251 FNKEINSLEDI
+251 FNKEINSLEDV

-347 LPKHLQ
+347 LPNHLQ
-353 VIIETAAK
+353 VIIETATK

-370 YLARNNKAL
+370 YLAKNNQAL
-379 TELIEVHG
+379 TELVEVHG

-392 LPDDVIEEFRLISE
+392 LPDDVIEEFREISN

-416 KVIGRVYESYSEFR
+416 ETIAKVYESYLNF
-430 KNVSAYHEISEDAFI
+430 KNNVSAYHKISEDAFV
-445 EARNK
+445 ESRNK

>member
-1 MACNGLCKFR
+1 MVSNGIRKSCKI
-11 ENIMKIYLLPILI
+11 IMKKFLTLFIILGI
-24 VSVLIGCSGSDKH
+24 T
-37 EVKEY
+37 
-42 ESIFNSCLINRSI
+42 SCTNETTDSET
-55 GVDMSIDSLK
+55 VSIDKDK
-65 TAVESFCKDLAVNK
+65 TYN
-79 LKDTNL
+79 
-85 RLGKLENALVLS
+85 
-97 RETNNELQ
+97 
-105 EDLEKAL
+105 
-112 INQSTVSQDTYRW
+112 W

-131 PKNYPGLGMAPERIS
+131 PKNYPGLGMAPERIA
-146 DLVEEMSNGQMK
+146 DLVEEMSDGQMT
-158 ITVYGAGEQV
+158 ITVYGAEEQV

-251 FNKEINSLEDI
+251 FNKEINSLEDV

-337 LLINIDAWNS
+337 LIINLDEWNS

-353 VIIETAAK
+353 AIIETATK

-370 YLARNNKAL
+370 YLAKNNQAL
-379 TELIEVHG
+379 TELVEVHG
-387 VELRK
+387 VELRR
-392 LPDDVIEEFRLISE
+392 LPDDVIEEFRMISDQ
-406 KILDDLAKED
+406 ILEELAQEDETIAKVYNSYKSFKED
-416 KVIGRVYESYSEFR
+416 VSE
-430 KNVSAYHEISEDAFI
+430 YHKISEDAFI

>member
-1 MACNGLCKFR
+1 MAGYGLCKIR
-11 ENIMKIYLLPILI
+11 KDMKMNKYI
-24 VSVLIGCSGSDKH
+24 S
-37 EVKEY
+37 
-42 ESIFNSCLINRSI
+42 
-55 GVDMSIDSLK
+55 
-65 TAVESFCKDLAVNK
+65 LAV
-79 LKDTNL
+79 LL
-85 RLGKLENALVLS
+85 LV
-97 RETNNELQ
+97 
-105 EDLEKAL
+105 AGCG
-112 INQSTVSQDTYRW
+112 QSGIEGDANTSFEQKQYNW
-125 RLVTSW
+125 RLVTAW
-131 PKNYPGLGMAPERIS
+131 PKNYPGLGMAPERIA

-197 AAQFFTSVP
+197 AAQFFTGVP

-217 VNRGGGLELW
+217 TNRGGGLELW

-271 IGGEVLKEAGGIPVT
+271 IGGEVLKRAGGIPVT

-309 YNDLTFGFH
+309 YNDLTFGF
-318 QAAKYYYYP
+318 QQTAKYYYYP
-327 GWHEPGPMLE
+327 GWHEPGSMLE
-337 LLINIDAWNS
+337 LLINKDAWDS

-353 VIIETAAK
+353 VIIETASK
-361 AVNQDMLDE
+361 AVNQDILDE
-370 YLARNNKAL
+370 YTARNNKAL
-379 TELIEVHG
+379 RELVDVHG
-387 VELRK
+387 VELRR
-392 LPDDVIEEFRLISE
+392 LPDDVI
-406 KILDDLAKED
+406 
-416 KVIGRVYESYSEFR
+416 SEFKIIANEILEENASEDETVNKVYQSYLKF
-430 KNVSAYHEISEDAFI
+430 KNEVSEYHKVSEDAFV
-445 EARNK
+445 EARNN

>member
-1 MACNGLCKFR
+1 MASYGLCKIR
-11 ENIMKIYLLPILI
+11 KNMKINKYISLVVLVL
-24 VSVLIGCSGSDKH
+24 LIGCGESGIEDD
-37 EVKEY
+37 V
-42 ESIFNSCLINRSI
+42 NS
-55 GVDMSIDSLK
+55 SLEQK
-65 TAVESFCKDLAVNK
+65 QYN
-79 LKDTNL
+79 
-85 RLGKLENALVLS
+85 
-97 RETNNELQ
+97 
-105 EDLEKAL
+105 
-112 INQSTVSQDTYRW
+112 W
-125 RLVTSW
+125 RLVTAW
-131 PKNYPGLGMAPERIS
+131 PKNYPGLGMAPERIA

-197 AAQFFTSVP
+197 AAQFFTGVP

-217 VNRGGGLELW
+217 TNRGGGLELW

-271 IGGEVLKEAGGIPVT
+271 IGGEVLKRAGGIPVT

-309 YNDLTFGFH
+309 YNDLTFGF
-318 QAAKYYYYP
+318 QQTAKYYYYP
-327 GWHEPGPMLE
+327 GWHEPGSMLE
-337 LLINIDAWNS
+337 LLINKDAWDS

-353 VIIETAAK
+353 VIIETASK
-361 AVNQDMLDE
+361 AVNQDILDE
-370 YLARNNKAL
+370 YTARNNKAL
-379 TELIEVHG
+379 RELVDVHG
-387 VELRK
+387 VELRR
-392 LPDDVIEEFRLISE
+392 LPDDVIAEFKIIANEILEENASQDE
-406 KILDDLAKED
+406 TVK
-416 KVIGRVYESYSEFR
+416 KVYQSYLKF
-430 KNVSAYHEISEDAFI
+430 KNEVSAYHKVSEDAFV
-445 EARNK
+445 EARNN

>member
-1 MACNGLCKFR
+1 MVSYGLRKFR
-11 ENIMKIYLLPILI
+11 ETMMKKILTFVLLIGLI
-24 VSVLIGCSGSDKH
+24 SGCSGEQESSNSADA
-37 EVKEY
+37 EY
-42 ESIFNSCLINRSI
+42 
-55 GVDMSIDSLK
+55 K
-65 TAVESFCKDLAVNK
+65 TYK
-79 LKDTNL
+79 
-85 RLGKLENALVLS
+85 
-97 RETNNELQ
+97 
-105 EDLEKAL
+105 
-112 INQSTVSQDTYRW
+112 W

-131 PKNYPGLGMAPERIS
+131 PKNYPGLGMAPEKIAN
-146 DLVEEMSNGQMK
+146 LVEEMSNGQMQ

-251 FNKEINSLEDI
+251 FNKEINSLEDV

-337 LLINIDAWNS
+337 LLINMDAWNS

-353 VIIETAAK
+353 VIIETATK
-361 AVNQDMLDE
+361 AVNQDTLDE
-370 YLARNNKAL
+370 YLARNNQAL
-379 TELIEVHG
+379 TELVEVHG

-392 LPDDVIEEFRLISE
+392 LPDDVIEEFRVISNE
-406 KILDDLAKED
+406 ILSDLAKKDE
-416 KVIGRVYESYSEFR
+416 VIGKVYDSYIEF
-430 KNVSAYHEISEDAFI
+430 KNNVTEYHKISEDSFI